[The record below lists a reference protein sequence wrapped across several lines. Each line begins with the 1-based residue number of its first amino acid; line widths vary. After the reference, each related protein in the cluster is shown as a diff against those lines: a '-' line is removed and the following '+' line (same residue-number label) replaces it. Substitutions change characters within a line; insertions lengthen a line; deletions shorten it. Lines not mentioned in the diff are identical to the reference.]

1 MFSNAVPIIFSKDY
15 KKRLVPASRNTRIS
29 EKSLFPGAGT
39 SKNEKNGLSRMRER
53 GKIIKTNV
61 PDPGNN

>member
-1 MFSNAVPIIFSKDY
+1 ME
-15 KKRLVPASRNTRIS
+15 KKLLVPAPGNTRIS

>member
-1 MFSNAVPIIFSKDY
+1 MEKIL
-15 KKRLVPASRNTRIS
+15 LVPDPGNSRIS
-29 EKSLFPGAGT
+29 EKSLFPTPGIG
-39 SKNEKNGLSRMRER
+39 KNEKNERSRMRER